1 MKMATFDEIQDAFL
15 FVSSNEYGMNRAV
28 LCLDNGEI
36 YYHSENGDFDEL
48 DEDKFDCDHFI
59 EIPHKNDLDL
69 GERLVFEF
77 AEEHLADDLD
87 RVQQIFSRRGA
98 YRRFKDFL
106 DRKDLLQSWY
116 DFANRREEET
126 LREWARDFKIE
137 LKTS

>member
-1 MKMATFDEIQDAFL
+1 VKMATFDEIQNAFS
-15 FVSSNEYGMNRAV
+15 FVSSDEYGMNRAL

-48 DEDKFDCDHFI
+48 DEDKFDCYHFI

-69 GERLVFEF
+69 GHKLVFDF
-77 AEEHLADDLD
+77 AEQRLADELD
-87 RVQQIFSRRGA
+87 RVQQIFSSRGA

-106 DRKDLLQSWY
+106 EQKELLQSWY
-116 DFANRREEET
+116 DFANQREEEA
-126 LREWARDFKIE
+126 LREWVLDNKIE

>member
-1 MKMATFDEIQDAFL
+1 
-15 FVSSNEYGMNRAV
+15 MNRAV

-36 YYHSENGDFDEL
+36 YYHSENGDLDEL
-48 DEDKFDCDHFI
+48 DEDEFDCDNFVV
-59 EIPHKNDLDL
+59 IPHKNDLDL
-69 GERLVFEF
+69 GQRLVFDF

-106 DRKDLLQSWY
+106 EQKDLLQDWY
-116 DFANRREEET
+116 DFESQREEEA
-126 LREWARDFKIE
+126 LREWALDNKIE

>member
-1 MKMATFDEIQDAFL
+1 MVTFDEIQDAFS

-36 YYHSENGDFDEL
+36 YYHSENGDLDEL
-48 DEDKFDCDHFI
+48 DEDEFDCDNFVV
-59 EIPHKNDLDL
+59 IPHKNDLDL
-69 GERLVFEF
+69 GQRLVFDF
-77 AEEHLADDLD
+77 AEQHLADDLD

-106 DRKDLLQSWY
+106 EQKDLLQDWY
-116 DFANRREEET
+116 DFESQREEEA
-126 LREWARDFKIE
+126 LREWALDNKIE

>member
-1 MKMATFDEIQDAFL
+1 MATFDEIQDAFL
-15 FVSSNEYGMNRAV
+15 FVSSDEYGMNRAL

-77 AEEHLADDLD
+77 AEEHLADELD
-87 RVQQIFSRRGA
+87 SVQQIFSRRGA

-106 DRKDLLQSWY
+106 EQKDLLQSWY
-116 DFANRREEET
+116 DFASQREEEA
-126 LREWARDFKIE
+126 LREWARENEIE

>member
-1 MKMATFDEIQDAFL
+1 MVTFDEIQDAFS

-36 YYHSENGDFDEL
+36 YYHSENGDLDEL
-48 DEDKFDCDHFI
+48 DEDEFDCDNFVV
-59 EIPHKNDLDL
+59 IPHKNDLDL
-69 GERLVFEF
+69 GQRLVFDF

-106 DRKDLLQSWY
+106 EQKDLLQDWY
-116 DFANRREEET
+116 DFESQREEEA
-126 LREWARDFKIE
+126 LREWALDNKIE